1 MAGESNADVYASFGV
16 NSAVLTGDSPT
27 QHEQNMLELDVAA
40 RDGDDSI
47 EIDTSEFEFNKDDPY
62 GSPDPF
68 GEKDENRMQVRISAD
83 GEDPEADNG
92 DPDGDD
98 AEGEQSGDG
107 QPEGN
112 DAEGFTFT
120 EIGETPQDITSAS
133 EQLEAHEAGFNDM
146 VATAI
151 SRGLGEE
158 SVSRIQAEYQ
168 SDEGLTDES
177 YAELAEAGYSKSFVD
192 SYIRG
197 QEALV
202 NQYVDQVM
210 NLVGG
215 RQTFNRVYSHLQT
228 TNVDAA
234 KSLMEAFESRNV
246 GTLKAIMNLAGTSYA
261 KTFGKPAAR
270 TLTTVAKQASREPVK
285 AEGFESQG
293 EMIKAM
299 SDARYRN
306 DAKYRREV
314 EQKVINS
321 NF

>member
-47 EIDTSEFEFNKDDPY
+47 ELSTEDFSFNNDDPY

-68 GEKDENRMQVRISAD
+68 GEQDENRMQVRISAD
-83 GEDPEADNG
+83 GDDPEADN
-92 DPDGDD
+92 DDTDSDETDSEQSVD
-98 AEGEQSGDG
+98 AER
-107 QPEGN
+107 PEGE
-112 DAEGFTFT
+112 AEDFEFT
-120 EIGETPQDITSAS
+120 EIGETPKDITSAS
-133 EQLEAHEAGFNDM
+133 EQLEAHEQGFNEM
-146 VATAI
+146 VSTAI
-151 SRGLGEE
+151 SRGLTEDA
-158 SVSRIQAEYQ
+158 VSRIQSEYQ
-168 SDEGLTDES
+168 SDEGLTEAS

-215 RQTFNRVYSHLQT
+215 RETFNRVYSHLQT
-228 TNVDAA
+228 TNADAA
-234 KSLMEAFESRNV
+234 NSLMEAFESRNV

-270 TLTTVAKQASREPVK
+270 TLTKVAKQAGPKAVK
-285 AEGFESQG
+285 VEGFESQG

-299 SDARYRN
+299 SDPRYRS
-306 DAKYRREV
+306 DTKYRQEV